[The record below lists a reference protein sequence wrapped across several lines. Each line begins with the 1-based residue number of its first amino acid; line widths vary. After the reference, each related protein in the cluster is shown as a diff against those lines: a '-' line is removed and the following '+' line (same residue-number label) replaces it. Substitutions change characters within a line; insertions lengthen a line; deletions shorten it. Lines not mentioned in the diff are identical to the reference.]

1 MKFIPYPLYGNHFC
15 AGYQNYLSNIVEG
28 KIYTFNFRF
37 FLFNIFWLAHH
48 RMYVHIA
55 VLVTLLNIPVNI
67 STILLKDGNN
77 DHLVPIL
84 LLVSTL
90 GYILISFF
98 ANYFYHQNCLN
109 KIDYSNPD
117 PLVKI
122 KPLNNLLAAPLASII
137 FIVTS
142 ALSTALITGFIK
154 LLKLF
159 GIDISY

>member
-15 AGYQNYLSNIVEG
+15 AGYQNYLENIKEG

-55 VLVTLLNIPVNI
+55 ALVTLLNIPVNI
-67 STILLKDGNN
+67 STIILKGGNN
-77 DHLVPIL
+77 QDLIPTL
-84 LLVSTL
+84 LLLTSI

-109 KIDYSNPD
+109 KIDYSNID

-122 KPLNNLLAAPLASII
+122 KPLNNLLAIPLAILI
-137 FIVTS
+137 FVITS
-142 ALSTALITGFIK
+142 GVSTILISLFIGF
-154 LLKLF
+154 LKLF